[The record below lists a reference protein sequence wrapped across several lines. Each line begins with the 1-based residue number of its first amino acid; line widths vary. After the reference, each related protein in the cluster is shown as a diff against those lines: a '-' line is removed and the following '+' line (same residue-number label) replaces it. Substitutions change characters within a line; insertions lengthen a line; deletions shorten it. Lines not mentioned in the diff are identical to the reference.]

1 MDWNEKDFRAQLEH
15 AALRGEL
22 ARPMAHEFNNFLN
35 TILMQV
41 AILETVVPEAL
52 RTDLAVV
59 SKESKK
65 ISKVIQDWQR
75 WGARP
80 TQQQPLDINEIVQD
94 ALCSPIVVP
103 IAANVVLDLAPGPL
117 VTEIAPLPLR
127 QLCLLLL
134 SGIAKNR
141 GGRGDAM
148 KIVVRTRR
156 SEGQALLTFID
167 NGPHLSAQSLVEL
180 FDPIRSERAGL
191 EFAVV
196 RNLAEGLEGRLVAEN
211 SCDGGLAISFAT
223 AVVQP

>member
-1 MDWNEKDFRAQLEH
+1 MEWNEKDFSAQLEH

-35 TILMQV
+35 TILIQV
-41 AILETVVPEAL
+41 AILETVIPEAL

-65 ISKVIQDWQR
+65 IAKVIQDWQR
-75 WGARP
+75 WGTRP
-80 TQQQPLDINEIVQD
+80 TQQQPLDINGIVQD
-94 ALCSPIVVP
+94 ALRSPIVEPV
-103 IAANVVLDLAPGPL
+103 AANVVLDLAPGPL
-117 VTEIAPLPLR
+117 FARTAPLPLR
-127 QLCLLLL
+127 QLCVLLL
-134 SGIAKNR
+134 SGIAKNKDA
-141 GGRGDAM
+141 RGDAI
-148 KIVVRTRR
+148 KVIVRTRR

-211 SCDGGLAISFAT
+211 SRDGGLAISFAT
-223 AVVQP
+223 AIVEP

>member
-35 TILMQV
+35 NILMQV
-41 AILETVVPEAL
+41 AILETMVPDAL

-75 WGARP
+75 WGPRP
-80 TQQQPLDINEIVQD
+80 NQQQPLNINEIVQD
-94 ALCSPIVVP
+94 ALRSPIVEP
-103 IAANVVLDLAPGPL
+103 FTANVVLDLAPGPL
-117 VTEIAPLPLR
+117 FVRSAPLPVR
-127 QLCLLLL
+127 QLCVLSL

-141 GGRGDAM
+141 DARGDAF
-148 KIVVRTRR
+148 KIVVRTGR
-156 SEGQALLTFID
+156 SEGQAFLTFID

-196 RNLAEGLEGRLVAEN
+196 RNLAESLQGRLIAEN
-211 SCDGGLAISFAT
+211 SRDGGLSISFAT
-223 AVVQP
+223 AVVES